1 MVGGI
6 VAKMANTVK
15 HKFLQVYQPLD
26 HPSCVDR
33 AESVVCENLQL
44 LQSGILN
51 LRESFEK
58 MLKTV
63 VVHLT
68 QLMVGMQVK
77 VLANE
82 LQFSQ
87 LGQVE
92 LIEGLEGVDAGQP
105 GQVAAGGESKHL
117 KSVKVKV

>member
-1 MVGGI
+1 
-6 VAKMANTVK
+6 MANTVK
-15 HKFLQVYQPLD
+15 HEFLQVYQPLD

-44 LQSGILN
+44 LQSDILI
-51 LRESFEK
+51 LGESFEK

-63 VVHLT
+63 VVDLT
-68 QLMVGMQVK
+68 QLMLVGTQ

-92 LIEGLEGVDAGQP
+92 LMEGLEGVDAGQP
-105 GQVAAGGESKHL
+105 GRVAARGESKYL

>member
-1 MVGGI
+1 MVGGTI
-6 VAKMANTVK
+6 AKMANTVK
-15 HKFLQVYQPLD
+15 HEFLQVYQPLD

-44 LQSGILN
+44 LQSDILI
-51 LRESFEK
+51 LGESFEK

-63 VVHLT
+63 VVDLT
-68 QLMVGMQVK
+68 QLMLVGTQ

-92 LIEGLEGVDAGQP
+92 LMEGLEGVDARQP

-117 KSVKVKV
+117 RSVKVKV